1 MCRRYEICCCCGSI
15 QTGSKIIICL
25 DLIGAI
31 LSFFALIAY
40 AVPGHGHWYWS
51 LYWVACVVNLV
62 WIGIDSLGLYGLFSK
77 KPEYVLEWLIFE
89 MIILVVSSNYTGRAG
104 GTFLKPGI
112 GDLLQI
118 LRKEIALLLNTYI
131 KV

>member
-40 AVPGHGHWYWS
+40 AVPGHGHWYW
-51 LYWVACVVNLV
+51 VACVVNLV

-77 KPEYVLEWLIFE
+77 KPKYLIVHLIFQ
-89 MIILVVSSNYTGRAG
+89 MIILVVSTNLTGLVER
-104 GTFLKPGI
+104 F
-112 GDLLQI
+112 
-118 LRKEIALLLNTYI
+118 
-131 KV
+131 